1 MGGSTRLALDKVR
14 MYIEYEP
21 VLCPRM
27 SIEASLRSDAWALS
41 KISEY
46 KGGKILIW
54 SWLSRG
60 LISMEWVAKIHFG
73 NSLEQ
78 AKEAMGQVRTF
89 LFHYDLQSEYFCFLP
104 GSVLDIYLRE
114 VVRPSSS

>member
-1 MGGSTRLALDKVR
+1 
-14 MYIEYEP
+14 
-21 VLCPRM
+21 M

-60 LISMEWVAKIHFG
+60 LVSMEWVAKIHFG
-73 NSLEQ
+73 NDLEK
-78 AKEAMGQVRTF
+78 AKEAMGQVRAF
-89 LFHYDLQSEYFCFLP
+89 LFHY
-104 GSVLDIYLRE
+104 VLHVLCLITSSYLSLHF
-114 VVRPSSS
+114 VDFGF